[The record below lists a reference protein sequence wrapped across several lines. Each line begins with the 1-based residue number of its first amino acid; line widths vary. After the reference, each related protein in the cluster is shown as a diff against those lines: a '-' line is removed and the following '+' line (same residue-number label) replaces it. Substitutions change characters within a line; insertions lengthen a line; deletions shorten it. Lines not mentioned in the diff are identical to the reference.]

1 VNPFNVTVA
10 MFSILLA
17 AIGIYYARR
26 QFVDSTRV
34 ADSQEEFK
42 AERAALNESRN
53 SLGLRAAIAHQSSD
67 PTLRI
72 VGPAGHLSRDG
83 LIFESPIPLSQLKL
97 HWREEEGGNSA
108 DVIEAGR
115 GVLPLISMRRRFL
128 TYSDAMA
135 KICRPRIFE
144 NRLCYRLVNLDTT
157 GQILELTFA
166 RTKYFEMI
174 NNAEPLA
181 HEFHLACAREP
192 NPSWRRMPLRSRFRS
207 DIFSLNERVIAPS
220 IATLTLIR
228 RPRGTWSFLMHW
240 RDPAEVSI
248 AGNMTQV
255 VPAGMFQPASAGVL
269 AVRRDFDLWRNI
281 MREMAE
287 ELLGMPEASGKTGD
301 SLDYQHTEPYASLE
315 EARVR
320 GQLSI
325 WCFGLGMDPLTLT
338 VELLTAAVID
348 EVVFN
353 KVFTNLVSR
362 NEEGIVIRRDGSAK
376 NTVGIDFTENSIHE
390 YSSSHNLMPAGG
402 ACLELAWRH
411 RETL

>member
-1 VNPFNVTVA
+1 MDT
-10 MFSILLA
+10 S
-17 AIGIYYARR
+17 
-26 QFVDSTRV
+26 
-34 ADSQEEFK
+34 
-42 AERAALNESRN
+42 
-53 SLGLRAAIAHQSSD
+53 
-67 PTLRI
+67 
-72 VGPAGHLSRDG
+72 AGHLSRDG
-83 LIFESPIPLSQLKL
+83 LIFENPIPLSQLKL

-115 GVLPLISMRRRFL
+115 GVLPLTSMRRRFL

-135 KICRPRIFE
+135 KICRPGIFE
-144 NRLCYRLVNLDTT
+144 NRLCYRLVDLDTT
-157 GQILELTFA
+157 GQIPELTFA
-166 RTKYFEMI
+166 ITKYFEMI

-181 HEFHLACAREP
+181 HEFHLACAREL

-207 DIFSLNERVIAPS
+207 DIFSLNERVIAPA

-348 EVVFN
+348 EAVFN

-411 RETL
+411 HETL